1 LKVRPSCIACAILRR
16 AVELEALIDD
26 THNRERLSILREL
39 VDAVN
44 LYSGPDIE
52 VAELLT
58 VSYRRIKQLAPR
70 VKDIYEEAKKVYL
83 PLALSRAERISEYIE
98 KLEDGEALKFLL
110 KAAALASALRVF
122 HPTLV
127 ILEPP
132 SEMDVINAKMGID
145 DSDKAIDFLREMGGE
160 GTVYY
165 VLGGIAELPYDI
177 MLARKLRDTLGVRVV
192 AVVNSERFEDH
203 VTLADLEEQGYV
215 DEFDYVEVVHSDA
228 ASIIRGEAPSVYQ
241 SLQNAQ
247 LVIVKRGI
255 HVLHFMNNNVETPM
269 LMLFTA
275 YCNVLASAFKV
286 NIGTVNVVFASG
298 QEAE

>member
-1 LKVRPSCIACAILRR
+1 MKVRPSCIACAILRR
-16 AVELEALIDD
+16 AVELEALMDN

-70 VKDIYEEAKKVYL
+70 VKDIYEEAKRVYL
-83 PLALSRAERISEYIE
+83 PLALSRAERISEYIG

-110 KAAALASALRVF
+110 KAAALASALRIF

-132 SEMDVINAKMGID
+132 SEMDVINAKTGVD
-145 DSDKAIDFLREMGGE
+145 DSEKAIKFLHEIKGE
-160 GTVYY
+160 GTIYY

-177 MLARKLRDTLGVRVV
+177 ILVRRLRDSLGLRVV

-215 DEFDYVEVVHSDA
+215 DEFDYIEVVHSDA
-228 ASIIRGEAPSVYQ
+228 ASVIRREVPSVYQ
-241 SLQNAQ
+241 SLQDAQ

-255 HVLHFMNNNVETPM
+255 HVLHFMNNTIKTPM

-275 YCNVLASAFKV
+275 YCNVLASTFKV
-286 NIGTVNVVFASG
+286 NIGTVNIVFTG
-298 QEAE
+298 KQESE